1 MVAIA
6 PLVRRYC
13 FIPERITL
21 HAEELAYLW
30 RRRRASLRAPDIT
43 LPDFTYLQERIEA
56 HLQGLLVAGDE
67 LATMLDGFLHGDQ
80 RDEAFAAAWA
90 LLRSEQPDA
99 ARKVLEAFAAARGP
113 VLDGFADAL
122 ATAPA
127 THTAPTLQAALAH
140 GSPAHA
146 AAAALA
152 LGCHRQLDARSPRL
166 AGLLLDASPA
176 VAAAAWRAQRALD
189 STPGTAPLPFAEA
202 LREPSPAVR
211 QAVLDVAIW
220 RGEPWVLDVVRQ
232 LAAEGDEIGLGW
244 YAALCPADEQD
255 AAVALFAG
263 QPLPQ
268 RTALAARLGRP
279 AAIRAVFDWMA
290 DPDPILAAAAAEA
303 WERMTGLSVEGERK
317 ALPAAA
323 SADPLEHDFPAVV
336 FLPDLA
342 KARQHWATHGERW
355 LAGGC
360 WCRGFDLQSTMTSEA
375 QHCIGLQ
382 ARWDFAARAAQ
393 IGTRLL
399 VPPVV

>member
-6 PLVRRYC
+6 PLVRRHR
-13 FIPERITL
+13 FIPERIVL

-30 RRRRASLRAPDIT
+30 QRRRASLRSPDIT
-43 LPDFTYLQERIEA
+43 LPDLSYLQERIEA
-56 HLQGLLVAGDE
+56 HLQGMLVAGDE
-67 LATMLDGFLHGDQ
+67 LPSLLDGFLHGDQ

-90 LLRSEQPDA
+90 LLRSALPGN
-99 ARKVLEAFAAARGP
+99 ARKMLEAFAAARGP

-127 THTAPTLQAALAH
+127 THTGPTLQAALAH

-189 STPGTAPLPFAEA
+189 SPPGTAPLPFAEA
-202 LREPSPAVR
+202 LREPSPALR
-211 QAVLDVAIW
+211 QAVLEVAIW

-263 QPLPQ
+263 RPLPQ

-303 WERMTGLSVEGERK
+303 WERITGLSVEGERR
-317 ALPAAA
+317 ALPAGGA
-323 SADPLEHDFPAVV
+323 LEQDFPVMV
-336 FLPDLA
+336 CLPDLA
-342 KARQHWATHGERW
+342 RARQQWAAHRERW

-399 VPPVV
+399 VPPMV

>member
-6 PLVRRYC
+6 PLVRRHR
-13 FIPERITL
+13 FIPERIAV

-30 RRRRASLRAPDIT
+30 QRRRASVRSPDIT

-56 HLQGLLVAGDE
+56 HLQGLLVAGTE
-67 LATMLDGFLHGDQ
+67 LAPMLDGFLHGDQ

-90 LLRSEQPDA
+90 LLRSEQPDN

-122 ATAPA
+122 VTAPA

-152 LGCHRQLDARSPRL
+152 LGCHRLLDARSPRL
-166 AGLLLDASPA
+166 AGLLLDASPG
-176 VAAAAWRAQRALD
+176 VAPLAWRALRALD
-189 STPGTAPLPFAEA
+189 GPPGAAPLPFGEA
-202 LREPSPAVR
+202 LRGPSTALR
-211 QAVLDVAIW
+211 QAALDLAVW
-220 RGEPWVLDVVRQ
+220 RGEPWVLDRVRQ
-232 LAAEGDEIGLGW
+232 LAAEGDETGLGW
-244 YAALCPADEQD
+244 YAALCPADEQH
-255 AAVALFAG
+255 AALDLFAG
-263 QPLPQ
+263 RPAPQ

-279 AAIRAVFDWMA
+279 AAIRAVFDWMS

-303 WERMTGLSVEGERK
+303 WERLTGLSVEGERK
-317 ALPAAA
+317 ALPAA

-342 KARQHWATHGERW
+342 KARHQLATYGERW

-360 WCRGFDLQSTMTSEA
+360 WCRGFDLQTTMTSEA
-375 QHCIGLQ
+375 QHRIGLQ

-393 IGTRLL
+393 AGRWLL

>member
-6 PLVRRYC
+6 PLVRRYR

-30 RRRRASLRAPDIT
+30 QRRRASLRAPDIT

-99 ARKVLEAFAAARGP
+99 ARKVLEAFAAARGRCWT
-113 VLDGFADAL
+113 AL
-122 ATAPA
+122 PTRWPRRLRRIPRRPSRRPWPTAARPMRRRRRWPSAATASSMPGRPA
-127 THTAPTLQAALAH
+127 WPACCLTPAPPLQRRPGGRCRPSTAR
-140 GSPAHA
+140 PA
-146 AAAALA
+146 
-152 LGCHRQLDARSPRL
+152 PRRCPCRGP
-166 AGLLLDASPA
+166 AG
-176 VAAAAWRAQRALD
+176 
-189 STPGTAPLPFAEA
+189 
-202 LREPSPAVR
+202 PSPAVR
-211 QAVLDVAIW
+211 QAVLDVAVW

-263 QPLPQ
+263 RPLPQ

-355 LAGGC
+355 LAGAAGAAA
-360 WCRGFDLQSTMTSEA
+360 STSS
-375 QHCIGLQ
+375 
-382 ARWDFAARAAQ
+382 
-393 IGTRLL
+393 
-399 VPPVV
+399 PP

>member
-6 PLVRRYC
+6 PLVRRHR
-13 FIPERITL
+13 FIPERIVV

-30 RRRRASLRAPDIT
+30 QRRRASIRSPDIT

-56 HLQGLLVAGDE
+56 HLQGLLVAGAE
-67 LATMLDGFLHGDQ
+67 LAPMLDGFLHGSQ

-90 LLRSEQPDA
+90 LLRSEQPDN

-122 ATAPA
+122 VTAPA

-166 AGLLLDASPA
+166 ASLLLDASPA
-176 VAAAAWRAQRALD
+176 VAPSAWRALLALD
-189 STPGTAPLPFAEA
+189 SQSGGVPLPFAAA
-202 LREPSPAVR
+202 LREPSPALR
-211 QAVLDVAIW
+211 QAVLDVAVW
-220 RGEPWVLDVVRQ
+220 RGEPWVLDRVRQ
-232 LAAEGDEIGLGW
+232 LAAGGDETGLGW

-255 AAVALFAG
+255 AALALFAG
-263 QPLPQ
+263 RPAPQ

-279 AAIRAVFDWMA
+279 GAIRAVFDWMA
-290 DPDPILAAAAAEA
+290 DPDPVLAAAAAEA
-303 WERMTGLSVEGERK
+303 WERLTGLSVEGERK
-317 ALPAAA
+317 ALPAA
-323 SADPLEHDFPAVV
+323 SADPLEQDFPTVV

-342 KARQHWATHGERW
+342 KARHHLATYGERW

-360 WCRGFDLQSTMTSEA
+360 WCRGFDLQTTMTSEA
-375 QHCIGLQ
+375 QHRIGLQ

-393 IGTRLL
+393 AGRWLL